1 MSPKDGSGA
10 MGKLYDTCQLI
21 IRKTE
26 ERGLDPFKTR
36 GAIALRC
43 GYLISSIGPDEPD
56 DPAKLAEL
64 KAAAEEILGVSIVV

>member
-1 MSPKDGSGA
+1 
-10 MGKLYDTCQLI
+10 MGKLYEACQAI

-36 GAIALRC
+36 GAIALKC
-43 GYLISSIGPDEPD
+43 GYLISSVRPDDPD

-64 KAAAEEILGVSIVV
+64 KAAAEEVLGISIVV